1 MKVWEET
8 VVVELAGFLLAP
20 IYRTVEKSIKSMRK
34 IELLSWNLVSF
45 RNSDIGRDL
54 AFYVLHHFAVIGES
68 NTCRFFKHCV

>member
-68 NTCRFFKHCV
+68 NTSRFFKHCV